1 MIVGL
6 VPQLSVLPKLVGS
19 VHTLGQPWPG
29 MDVQGL
35 KGLGD
40 WDFSDV
46 DLNDISQINSNVDAV
61 YGSGPP
67 LTTPAT
73 IPSANNSA
81 LMNSIASSLTNATAT
96 ILKAQFGQPNLAPGE
111 YVNTATGVAYR
122 QPTGVAITGTTL
134 SASLGSFLP
143 LLLLAGGA
151 LLVYK
156 VVASR

>member
-1 MIVGL
+1 MIVAL
-6 VPQLSVLPKLVGS
+6 APQLFPLPQLVGS
-19 VHTLGQPWPG
+19 VHTLGKPWPG
-29 MDVQGL
+29 SETQAL
-35 KGLGD
+35 EGLGD
-40 WDFSDV
+40 AGDGYGAITTDDQWGDV
-46 DLNDISQINSNVDAV
+46 WVDSSTPS
-61 YGSGPP
+61 YTPPSSSGGGF
-67 LTTPAT
+67 
-73 IPSANNSA
+73 NSA
-81 LMNSIASSLTNATAT
+81 AVTGISTTLANAAAS

-111 YVNTATGVAYR
+111 YVNQATGVAYR